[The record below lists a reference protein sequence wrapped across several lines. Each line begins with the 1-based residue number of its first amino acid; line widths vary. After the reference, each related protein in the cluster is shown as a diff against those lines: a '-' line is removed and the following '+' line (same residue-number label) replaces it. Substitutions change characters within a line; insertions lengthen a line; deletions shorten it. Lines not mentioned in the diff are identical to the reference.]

1 MTTISTE
8 QQADSGP
15 SGLQSGAAWMRGRI
29 MPIAEASIPLN
40 DWGLIHS
47 DITYDVVP
55 VWEGAFFRLGL
66 YVDRFFRSMK
76 SLRLDPGL
84 SESDVKT
91 VLHDLVSATGLKR
104 AYVAMVTSRGVN
116 TVPGSRDP
124 RDCRNHFFAWCV
136 PYIHVIRPDIAAS
149 GASVHVA
156 RTVTRIPS
164 SSVDPRV
171 KNYHWG
177 DFTKGL
183 FEAKDAGAETVL
195 LLDGEGNVTEGPG
208 FNVFSIK
215 DNCLVTPDNGVL
227 EGVSRWTVMEIAAE
241 LGLVTQTRTLPLEE
255 LLQSDEVL
263 ISTSGGGVAPIT
275 RIDDRLFSNGS
286 PGEVTLSIRERYF
299 DWANSPQYR
308 TEIDYRSE

>member
-1 MTTISTE
+1 MTTVPTDMRLRNAG
-8 QQADSGP
+8 AD
-15 SGLQSGAAWMRGRI
+15 LKAGAAWMRGRI
-29 MPIAEASIPLN
+29 MPIGEAAIPLN

-55 VWEGAFFRLGL
+55 VWDGAFFRLGL
-66 YVDRFFRSMK
+66 YVERFFRSMK
-76 SLRLDPGL
+76 SLRLDPGMN
-84 SESDVKT
+84 EAAVKT
-91 VLHDLVSATGLKR
+91 VLHDLVSATGLRR

-116 TVPGSRDP
+116 AVPGSRDP

-136 PYIHVIRPDIAAS
+136 PYIHVIRPDIAQS

-177 DFTKGL
+177 DFTQGL

-195 LLDGEGNVTEGPG
+195 LLDQQGNVTEGPG

-215 DNCLVTPDNGVL
+215 NKRLVTPAAGVL
-227 EGVSRWTVMEIAAE
+227 EGISRQTVLEISAE
-241 LGLVTQTRTLPLEE
+241 LGLETETRTLPLEE

-275 RIDDRLFSNGS
+275 QIDDRLFSNGS
-286 PGEVTLSIRERYF
+286 PGELTTAIKERYF
-299 DWANSPQYR
+299 EWAGSPEYR
-308 TEIDYRSE
+308 TEVEYGAA

>member
-1 MTTISTE
+1 MTTVPTDLPTG
-8 QQADSGP
+8 AAGP
-15 SGLQSGAAWMRGRI
+15 DLKAGAAWMRGRI
-29 MPIAEASIPLN
+29 MPIGEASIPLN

-55 VWEGAFFRLGL
+55 VWDGAFFRLEL
-66 YVDRFFRSMK
+66 YVERFFRSMA

-84 SESDVKT
+84 SETDIRT
-91 VLHDLVSATGLKR
+91 VLQQLVAATGLRR

-116 TVPGSRDP
+116 AVPGSRDP

-136 PYIHVIRPDIAAS
+136 PYIHVIRPDIAQS

-164 SSVDPRV
+164 SSVDARV

-183 FEAKDAGAETVL
+183 FEAKDAGAETVV
-195 LLDGEGNVTEGPG
+195 LLDREGNVTEGPG
-208 FNVFSIK
+208 FNIFSIK
-215 DNCLVTPDNGVL
+215 GNRLVTPAADVL
-227 EGVSRWTVMEIAAE
+227 EGISRQTVLEIGAE
-241 LGLVTQTRTLPLEE
+241 LGLRTETRTLPLAE

-275 RIDDRLFSNGS
+275 QIDDRLFSNGS
-286 PGEVTLSIRERYF
+286 PGEVTSSIKERYF
-299 DWANSPQYR
+299 AWAGSPRYR
-308 TEIDYRSE
+308 TEIDYGP

>member
-1 MTTISTE
+1 MTTIPT
-8 QQADSGP
+8 D
-15 SGLQSGAAWMRGRI
+15 LQTGAELDLATGAAWMHGRI
-29 MPIAEASIPLN
+29 MPIGEAAIPLN

-55 VWEGAFFRLGL
+55 VWDGAFFRLGL
-66 YVDRFFRSMK
+66 YVERFFRSMK
-76 SLRLDPGL
+76 SLRLNPGK
-84 SESDVKT
+84 SEADVKT
-91 VLHDLVSATGLKR
+91 VLHELVAATGLRR

-124 RDCRNHFFAWCV
+124 RDCKNHFFAWCV
-136 PYIHVIRPDIAAS
+136 PYIHVIRPEIAKS

-164 SSVDPRV
+164 SSVDARV

-177 DFTKGL
+177 DFTRGL

-195 LLDGEGNVTEGPG
+195 LLDPEGNVTEGPG

-215 DNCLVTPDNGVL
+215 GKRLVTPENGVL
-227 EGVSRWTVMEIAAE
+227 EGISRQTVLEIAAE
-241 LGLVTQTRTLPLEE
+241 LGLETATRRLPLEE

-275 RIDDRLFSNGS
+275 KIDDRLFSNGS
-286 PGEVTLSIRERYF
+286 PGEVTMSIRERYF
-299 DWANSPQYR
+299 AWANSPQYR
-308 TEIDYRSE
+308 TEIDYAAE